1 MLFEGERREASG
13 VRDSLRGT
21 AVVVLLAAGMALA
34 GAWPQY
40 DDTKGMSLT
49 GVILSWSYEHS
60 RVVLQLDAEKP
71 ERKAWTVVLTSR
83 TRMESRGLSVRA
95 LEPGVK
101 ATVYVYPNRDLPDD
115 CRALRITIGGKT
127 TELW

>member
-1 MLFEGERREASG
+1 MLI
-13 VRDSLRGT
+13 LGT
-21 AVVVLLAAGMALA
+21 GAVLAA
-34 GAWPQY
+34 AWPQY

-60 RVVLQLDAEKP
+60 RVVLKFEAEKP
-71 ERKAWTVVLTSR
+71 ERKLWTVVLTSR
-83 TRMESRGLSVRA
+83 TKMESRGLSVKA
-95 LEPGVK
+95 LEPGAK